1 MITIHHLN
9 NSRSQRVLWLL
20 EELGLP
26 YEIKHYRRGKNLRAP
41 AELKAVDPLG
51 KAPILQEN
59 GLTLTETGAIV
70 EYIVETHARGR
81 LTPEPGSPSYWQ
93 CRHFMHHAE
102 GTAMPPLFL
111 KLVTIEMPKRA
122 PFFARGIL
130 KSAMATLDRALVA
143 PEIAA
148 NLDHWERA
156 LQTSGWFSGADFS
169 VADVMMSFPVEA
181 GASRVDY
188 SRHPAVKDFLAR
200 IHARPA
206 YKAALEKGGPYAY
219 A

>member
-26 YEIKHYRRGKNLRAP
+26 YEIKHYKRQTNLRAP
-41 AELKAVDPLG
+41 PELKAVDPLG
-51 KAPILQEN
+51 KAPILQE
-59 GLTLTETGAIV
+59 GDLTLTETGAIV
-70 EYIVETHARGR
+70 DYIVETHARGR
-81 LTPEPGSPSYWQ
+81 LVPAAGSPAHWQ

-102 GTAMPPLFL
+102 GTAMPPLFM
-111 KLVTIEMPKRA
+111 KLVFGEVPKRA

-130 KSAMATLDRALVA
+130 KSAMGTLDRALVA
-143 PEIAA
+143 PEIAS
-148 NLDHWERA
+148 NLAHWERA
-156 LQTSGWFSGADFS
+156 LGDSGWFAGDEFS
-169 VADVMMSFPVEA
+169 VADIMMSFPVEA
-181 GASRVDY
+181 GGSRVDFT
-188 SRHPAVKDFLAR
+188 RHPKLKDFLAR

-206 YKAALEKGGPYAY
+206 YRTALEKGGPYAY

>member
-20 EELGLP
+20 EELSLP
-26 YEIKHYRRGKNLRAP
+26 YEVKHYRRQKNLRAP
-41 AELKAVDPLG
+41 AEMKAVHPLG
-51 KAPILQEN
+51 KAPILQE
-59 GLTLTETGAIV
+59 GALTLTETGAIV
-70 EYIVETHARGR
+70 DYIVETHARGR
-81 LTPEPGSPSYWQ
+81 LVPAHGSPAYWQ
-93 CRHFMHHAE
+93 CRHFVHHAE

-111 KLVTIEMPKRA
+111 KLVISEMPKRA

-130 KSAMATLDRALVA
+130 KSAMGTLDRALVA

-148 NLDHWERA
+148 HLDHWERA
-156 LQTSGWFSGADFS
+156 LGATGWFSGDDFS
-169 VADVMMSFPVEA
+169 VADIMMSFPVEA
-181 GASRVDY
+181 GASRVDTG
-188 SRHPAVKDFLAR
+188 RHKAVRDFLAR